1 MDDGDV
7 SAHDG
12 APPIGASPRRVLLVE
27 DDTGVLRMLRVM
39 LRSAGFETREVRTG
53 EEALV
58 ELAGDSGP
66 DVVVLDLGLPD
77 DKARD
82 VLSKLLGGDDGMP
95 NVITISALDE
105 DEARRIYGDI
115 GPRFLA
121 KPFDPW
127 DLVREIEAVT

>member
-1 MDDGDV
+1 M
-7 SAHDG
+7 
-12 APPIGASPRRVLLVE
+12 
-27 DDTGVLRMLRVM
+27 LRMLRVM
-39 LRSAGFETREVRTG
+39 LRSGGFETREVRTG
-53 EEALV
+53 EEALA
-58 ELAGDSGP
+58 ELAGDVGP

-82 VLSKLLGGDDGMP
+82 VLSKLLGGDATP
-95 NVITISALDE
+95 SVITVSALDE

-127 DLVREIEAVT
+127 DLVRQIEAVTEARP